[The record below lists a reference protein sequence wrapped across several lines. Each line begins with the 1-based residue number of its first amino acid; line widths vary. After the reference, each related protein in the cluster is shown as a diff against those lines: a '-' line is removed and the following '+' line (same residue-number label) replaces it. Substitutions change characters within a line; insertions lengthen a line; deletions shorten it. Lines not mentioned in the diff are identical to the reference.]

1 MKLKQ
6 HQNLRKM
13 TLTDKEKIK
22 DVLSMLEQLE
32 HWEKYGWR
40 EDDLPHWVFG
50 SLGALPKTQ
59 KYVYPAYLN
68 EIRHRLEDEKK

>member
-1 MKLKQ
+1 MKCRRCDIEGELA
-6 HQNLRKM
+6 N
-13 TLTDKEKIK
+13 
-22 DVLSMLEQLE
+22 S
-32 HWEKYGWR
+32 WGYC
-40 EDDLPHWVFG
+40 